1 MYYIPQV
8 SKSGCG
14 FACLKMLL
22 ATCHK
27 DERYL
32 YLQED
37 ERHGPYSYQELV
49 SIAQRHD
56 VTLVGVK
63 YEDKGDLS
71 VLTRFPLILTVQ
83 QENDTLHAVLI
94 TKRRGKKIKVYDP
107 GKGVY
112 WEKISRFIK
121 RWDGT
126 ALAINKVEERPFT
139 ARVIDV
145 SDTKG
150 EIVSYIIQ
158 AFAAVFIAL
167 ATFFIKPDGSFV
179 LPLIFCAC
187 SVISEIILRMLLLK
201 RMQKCDRYLRRFL
214 PYVER
219 RNYFEY
225 YRRSQH
231 YKSSA
236 LTIGLNFIF
245 YLLVVILIVTISL
258 INSTTF
264 IVSIGAA
271 LLAAFIDVFF
281 FTPFKKSINK
291 ELEEQERELRYVK
304 DEDDME
310 MKVKNME
317 VKSYRYAYLEFSSK
331 VVVGAFFLVAS
342 FFVSMIENTLA
353 LTNIVFY
360 ICVSFLIYQYLVP
373 LFSYDY
379 KVSDNMV
386 AKARIN
392 NLIHQNDEN
401 NSNSI

>member
-22 ATCHK
+22 ASAHK

-32 YLQED
+32 YLKED
-37 ERHGPYSYQELV
+37 EKHGPYSFQELV
-49 SIAQRHD
+49 TMAQHYD

-63 YEDKGDLS
+63 YEDKGDLRH
-71 VLTRFPLILTVQ
+71 LTRFPLIISVKG
-83 QENDTLHAVLI
+83 ENDSLHAGLI
-94 TKRRGKKIKVYDP
+94 SKRRGGRVKIYDP

-112 WEKISRFIK
+112 WEKISRLIK
-121 RWDGT
+121 VWDAT
-126 ALAINKVEERPFT
+126 ALAINKVQERPFT
-139 ARVIDV
+139 SRVIDV

-150 EIVSYIIQ
+150 EIVSYVVQ
-158 AFAAVFIAL
+158 ALAALFIAL
-167 ATFFIKPDGSFV
+167 ATFFVKPNGSFV
-179 LPLIFCAC
+179 LPLVFVTL
-187 SVISEIILRMLLLK
+187 SVISEIVLRMLLLK

-214 PYVER
+214 PYVDR
-219 RNYFEY
+219 RDYVEF
-225 YRRSQH
+225 YRRSQY
-231 YKSSA
+231 YKGSA
-236 LTIGLNFIF
+236 LTTGLNFIF
-245 YLLVVILIVTISL
+245 YLLVVILIITISI

-264 IVSIGAA
+264 VVSIGAA
-271 LLAAFIDVFF
+271 LLAALIDVFF
-281 FTPFKKSINK
+281 FIPFKKSINR

-317 VKSYRYAYLEFSSK
+317 VKSYRYAYLEFTSK
-331 VVVGAFFLVAS
+331 IVVGAFFLIAS
-342 FFVSMIENTLA
+342 FLVSIIDRSLA

-379 KVSDNMV
+379 KVSDNMI
-386 AKARIN
+386 AKVRIN

-401 NSNSI
+401 NGNRV

>member
-22 ATCHK
+22 ASVHK

-32 YLQED
+32 YLKED
-37 ERHGPYSYQELV
+37 ERHGPYSYQDLV
-49 SIAQRHD
+49 SIAQRYD

-71 VLTRFPLILTVQ
+71 VLTRFPLILTIQ
-83 QENDTLHAVLI
+83 QENDTLHAVLVS
-94 TKRRGKKIKVYDP
+94 KRRGKKIKVFDP

-121 RWDGT
+121 KWDGT
-126 ALAINKVEERPFT
+126 ALAINKVQERPFT
-139 ARVIDV
+139 SRIIDV

-158 AFAAVFIAL
+158 TFAAAFIAL

-179 LPLIFCAC
+179 LPIVFCAA
-187 SVISEIILRMLLLK
+187 SVICEIILRMLLLK

-214 PYVER
+214 PYVDR

-225 YRRSQH
+225 YKRCQY

-236 LTIGLNFIF
+236 LTMGLNFIF
-245 YLLVVILIVTISL
+245 YLLVVVLIVTISI

-271 LLAAFIDVFF
+271 LLAAFIEVFF
-281 FTPFKKSINK
+281 FTPFKKNINK
-291 ELEEQERELRYVK
+291 ELEEQENGLRYVK

-331 VVVGAFFLVAS
+331 VVVGAFFLIAS
-342 FFVSMIENTLA
+342 FFISAVDHTLA

-360 ICVSFLIYQYLVP
+360 VCVSFLIYQYLVP

-379 KVSDNMV
+379 KVGDNMI

-401 NSNSI
+401 NSNRV

>member
-22 ATCHK
+22 ASAHK

-32 YLQED
+32 YLKED
-37 ERHGPYSYQELV
+37 EKHGPYSFQELV
-49 SIAQRHD
+49 TIAQHYD

-63 YEDKGDLS
+63 YEDKGDLRH
-71 VLTRFPLILTVQ
+71 LTRFPLIISVKG
-83 QENDTLHAVLI
+83 ENDSLHAVLI
-94 TKRRGKKIKVYDP
+94 SKRRGGRVKIYDP

-112 WEKISRFIK
+112 WEKISRLIK
-121 RWDGT
+121 VWDAT
-126 ALAINKVEERPFT
+126 ALAINKVQERPFT
-139 ARVIDV
+139 SRVIDV

-150 EIVSYIIQ
+150 EIVSYVIQ
-158 AFAAVFIAL
+158 ALAAFFIAL
-167 ATFFIKPDGSFV
+167 ATFFVKPNGSFV
-179 LPLIFCAC
+179 LPLVFVTL
-187 SVISEIILRMLLLK
+187 SVISEIVLRMLLLK

-214 PYVER
+214 PYVDR
-219 RNYFEY
+219 RDYVEF
-225 YRRSQH
+225 YRRSQY
-231 YKSSA
+231 YKGSA
-236 LTIGLNFIF
+236 LTMGLNFIF
-245 YLLVVILIVTISL
+245 YLLVVILIITISI

-264 IVSIGAA
+264 VVSIGAA
-271 LLAAFIDVFF
+271 LLAALIDVFF
-281 FTPFKKSINK
+281 FIPFKKSINR

-317 VKSYRYAYLEFSSK
+317 VKSYRYAYLEFTSK
-331 VVVGAFFLVAS
+331 IVVGAFFLIAS
-342 FFVSMIENTLA
+342 FLVSIIDRSLA

-379 KVSDNMV
+379 KVSDNMI
-386 AKARIN
+386 AKVRIN

-401 NSNSI
+401 NGNRV

>member
-22 ATCHK
+22 ASAHK

-32 YLQED
+32 YLKED
-37 ERHGPYSYQELV
+37 EKHGPYSFQELV
-49 SIAQRHD
+49 TMAQHYD

-63 YEDKGDLS
+63 YEDKGDLRH
-71 VLTRFPLILTVQ
+71 LTRFPLIISVKG
-83 QENDTLHAVLI
+83 ENDSLHAVLI
-94 TKRRGKKIKVYDP
+94 SKRRGGRVKIYDP

-112 WEKISRFIK
+112 WEKISRLIK
-121 RWDGT
+121 VWDAT
-126 ALAINKVEERPFT
+126 ALAINKVQERPFT
-139 ARVIDV
+139 SRVIDV

-150 EIVSYIIQ
+150 EIVSYVVQ
-158 AFAAVFIAL
+158 ALAALFIAL
-167 ATFFIKPDGSFV
+167 ATFFVKPNGSFV
-179 LPLIFCAC
+179 LPLVFVTL
-187 SVISEIILRMLLLK
+187 SVISEIVLRMLLLK

-214 PYVER
+214 PYVDR
-219 RNYFEY
+219 RDYVEF
-225 YRRSQH
+225 YRRSQY
-231 YKSSA
+231 YKGSA
-236 LTIGLNFIF
+236 LTTGLNFIF
-245 YLLVVILIVTISL
+245 YLLVVILIITISI

-264 IVSIGAA
+264 VVSIGAA
-271 LLAAFIDVFF
+271 LLAALIDVFF
-281 FTPFKKSINK
+281 FIPFKKSINR

-317 VKSYRYAYLEFSSK
+317 VKSYRYAYLEFTSK
-331 VVVGAFFLVAS
+331 IVVGAFFLIAS
-342 FFVSMIENTLA
+342 FLVSIIDRSLA

-379 KVSDNMV
+379 KVSDNMI
-386 AKARIN
+386 AKVRIN

-401 NSNSI
+401 NGNRV